1 MLNLGTKSPLKAGSL
16 VLSVL
21 VCMSVLLATGGHG
34 TAATS
39 SQAAVATPTKTVA
52 TNPLGKARSAF
63 SGTTASGDR
72 VTGYFIPLKFSKK
85 NGNLRARGLV
95 RGVVH
100 QAGPNTTFSV
110 MRTLKVTK
118 MNGERISN
126 AREAVEAAAVC
137 RILRLRLGP
146 LRLNLLGLRITTNRI
161 KLNIVAVPGPGNLL
175 GNLLCA
181 IAGLLDGP
189 LTAAQLTALRQQLQ
203 QVLDALKLGL

>member
-1 MLNLGTKSPLKAGSL
+1 MLNLGTKSPLKAGTL
-16 VLSVL
+16 VLSVI
-21 VCMSVLLATGGHG
+21 VCIAVLLASPGS
-34 TAATS
+34 TAAVS
-39 SQAAVATPTKTVA
+39 SQAAAAPTKTVA
-52 TNPLGKARSAF
+52 TNPLGKAASAF

-100 QAGPNTTFSV
+100 KAGPNTTFSV
-110 MRTLKVTK
+110 VRTLTVNK

-126 AREAVEAAAVC
+126 AREATQAAAVC

-146 LRLNLLGLRITTNRI
+146 IRLNLLGLRITTNRI

-189 LTAAQLTALRQQLQ
+189 PTPAQLTAIQRQLQ
-203 QVLDALKLGL
+203 QVLAALNLGL